1 MIHTQTHEDAP
12 AVTHSKRFVI
22 DDELAR
28 LPACER
34 IAAIRLDR
42 MRRVAGLPER
52 PVILDLGCGS
62 GLYVAAFAR
71 AGCDVVGVEPH
82 APTREAAAQIGERLG
97 IELRISDGHAEHVP
111 FEDASFDFVYCNQVI
126 EHVADPAAS
135 FAEVAR
141 VLRPGG
147 AFWFSAISSLCPSQT
162 EIRRFP
168 LFPWYPDR
176 LKRRI
181 MYWARDHHPHLVN
194 YTKTPAINWFT
205 PSKARRMLKAN
216 GFSEVWD
223 RWSLRGESE
232 GGSTYR
238 AALRLIRT
246 LPPARLLAD
255 MLVRNCSYGAR
266 R

>member
-1 MIHTQTHEDAP
+1 MIQTQTHEDAP
-12 AVTHSKRFVI
+12 TATHSKRFVI

-42 MRRVAGLPER
+42 VRRVAGLPER

-62 GLYVAAFAR
+62 GLYVAAFTR

-97 IELRISDGHAEHVP
+97 IELRISDGHAEHIP

-147 AFWFSAISSLCPSQT
+147 GVLVQRHQLALSISDRDPPVPPVSVVSRPSQT
-162 EIRRFP
+162 T
-168 LFPWYPDR
+168 
-176 LKRRI
+176 
-181 MYWARDHHPHLVN
+181 HHVL
-194 YTKTPAINWFT
+194 
-205 PSKARRMLKAN
+205 
-216 GFSEVWD
+216 
-223 RWSLRGESE
+223 
-232 GGSTYR
+232 
-238 AALRLIRT
+238 
-246 LPPARLLAD
+246 
-255 MLVRNCSYGAR
+255 GAR
-266 R
+266 PPPSPRQLHENSGDQLVYSLQSPSYVAGQWFQRGVGSLELAR